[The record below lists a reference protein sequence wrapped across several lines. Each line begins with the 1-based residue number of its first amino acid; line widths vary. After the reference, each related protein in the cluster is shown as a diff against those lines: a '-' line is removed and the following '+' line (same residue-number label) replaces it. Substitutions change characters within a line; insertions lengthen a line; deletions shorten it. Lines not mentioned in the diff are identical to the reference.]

1 MTRPEKDTRS
11 LPELFAAATDR
22 TLEDDEGD
30 WGDWS
35 AVRTLH
41 FLGSREVFDGAA
53 ALARSENP
61 WERERGADILA
72 QLGMPHRSFP
82 DECIRLVTDLLER
95 DPDPLVLYSA
105 AIALGHLNGPIN
117 GPIEPLL
124 RHARHEDSGVR
135 FAVAWA
141 LGGHSEPEAVAALI
155 RLTEDEDSEVRDWAT
170 FGLGD
175 IGTVDSPEVREALFR
190 RLDDEDEDTRF
201 EAICGLARC
210 RDLRVLGLV
219 REALIEEPENSF
231 LHEAALRLLGLEDS
245 YYEDDRK
252 LELTSERLIELL
264 DDIRASES

>member
-1 MTRPEKDTRS
+1 MTRPGTDTRS

-22 TLEDDEGD
+22 TLKDDEGN

-35 AVRTLH
+35 AVAALH
-41 FLGSREVFDGAA
+41 FLGSREVFDRAA
-53 ALARSENP
+53 ALTRSEDL
-61 WERERGADILA
+61 WERARGADILG
-72 QLGMPHRSFP
+72 QLGIPGRTFP

-95 DPDPLVLYSA
+95 DPDPQVLSCA
-105 AIALGHLNGPIN
+105 AVALGHLD

-124 RHARHEDSGVR
+124 RHARHEDCNVR
-135 FAVAWA
+135 FSVAWA
-141 LGGHSEPEAVAALI
+141 LGGHSEPEAMAALI
-155 RLTEDEDSEVRDWAT
+155 HLMEDEDSDVRDWAT

-190 RLDDEDEDTRF
+190 RLDDEDDDTRF